1 MFLGEYEMKRNIGT
15 KEARIKNIK
24 SLKVMKSYK
33 VITRLPI
40 SLAIYSSPFFC
51 MRNYTNGGLFAR
63 SF

>member
-1 MFLGEYEMKRNIGT
+1 MFLGEYEIKRNIGT
-15 KEARIKNIK
+15 KEARIIK
-24 SLKVMKSYK
+24 YKVSQSYEKHK